1 AMRVQATEYG
11 SRVSR
16 ARMAL
21 VGLMGD
27 ASGDGVRAL
36 EAIAPTLKVPAV
48 PLERFF
54 DWREIPVYIGDEP
67 PKVKKMKGSSNA
79 HIEYFD
85 RAGVPYPPDLSKYP
99 VELVLILA
107 PLTPCQ
113 TEVALYGE
121 ECDPWPTV
129 PGHFQW
135 ADINLSL
142 KFCLGA
148 DLNGA
153 VFRDAM
159 PCLTTKSV
167 LLMRVLTE
175 DGAR

>member
-1 AMRVQATEYG
+1 MLSGLVSNSLEPRP
-11 SRVSR
+11 SRFWAR
-16 ARMAL
+16 ARRCCCGS
-21 VGLMGD
+21 V
-27 ASGDGVRAL
+27 VRA
-36 EAIAPTLKVPAV
+36 P
-48 PLERFF
+48 
-54 DWREIPVYIGDEP
+54 
-67 PKVKKMKGSSNA
+67 
-79 HIEYFD
+79 
-85 RAGVPYPPDLSKYP
+85 
-99 VELVLILA
+99 
-107 PLTPCQ
+107 Q
-113 TEVALYGE
+113 VALYGE

-175 DGAR
+175 DGARHWRRAALPQSRGAARVR